1 MVASSSSPH
10 PPPPD
15 TSAPALPA
23 AGVRHG
29 WLLRHGWIVPVYLLL
44 ALWQTAPLLW
54 QMGTALGGISE
65 DALQSYWDAWWL
77 RYALFEVGQNP
88 FAGRWMHHPFGL
100 PLYFHTFNPLGNA
113 LLLPVQWCCGTV
125 VAYNTQI
132 ILLLLLAGVA
142 MYALV
147 WHLTQM
153 RAAALLAG
161 IVYACNPFMQQH
173 LRLGQVQLLA
183 VYLLPLYLLALLHG
197 IAGRRAGWWAAGGVL
212 VLLAYTELH
221 YTVYALLLTPLV
233 WLDAVLGER
242 RRALPMLRQFALVG
256 LIFVVGF
263 LPLLLP
269 MLWELAHTPSVARG
283 ITDTVRRS
291 ADLTAFIIPNNY
303 HPLWGVWADGLFRAV
318 QSPGIATGWAN
329 PGYVALLLAVAAVLW
344 QRQATRLWLMIG
356 GLFGVL
362 ALGPFLQVGGVNS
375 YDTALPIPL
384 PYLLL
389 RELPLMNI
397 QRVPSRFII
406 GVLLAVA
413 VLAGIGVQALW
424 QQFQRRGWRIAH
436 GRLALV
442 GVGCLL
448 LFESWTVPLP
458 LTPMQPAQ
466 ISPFYHQ
473 LGTIAPPRPDDAA
486 ILEVPYL
493 ENVSSLYQTYH
504 RHPTIGGVIARKQ
517 PHPWQSGRFFRPLL
531 QLDPD
536 WTDVGMGDTPAAARQ
551 ALRCQGVR
559 HVVFYQQHG
568 RTLEDPQAP
577 ARLEADLFGGIA
589 PTYADAMLRAYTLP
603 LSETTQPYWTLASG
617 EWYNPQQNEQGT
629 PYRWARGDQGRL
641 HIYPC
646 VQAASST
653 AHGMLVAAQFDLYGV
668 AGERQVALSWNGA
681 PLGVVPVAEREL
693 RRVHLLLPVQAGEN
707 TLLLA
712 DQVAPVVPVTLGF
725 TDDERLLSFNI
736 SQVLI
741 TPVSND
747 Q

>member
-1 MVASSSSPH
+1 MVARSSSPY
-10 PPPPD
+10 PPTLSPP
-15 TSAPALPA
+15 
-23 AGVRHG
+23 
-29 WLLRHGWIVPVYLLL
+29 LLRHGWIVLGYLAL

-54 QMGTALGGISE
+54 HAGSALGGISE

-77 RYALFEVGQNP
+77 RYALFEVAQNP

-113 LLLPVQWCCGTV
+113 LLLPVQACCGTV
-125 VAYNTQI
+125 LAYNAQI

-147 WHLTQM
+147 WYLTQM
-153 RAAALLAG
+153 RAAALLSG
-161 IVYACNPFMQQH
+161 IVYACNPFVQQH

-183 VYLLPLYLLALLHG
+183 IYLLPLYLLALLHG
-197 IAGRRAGWWAAGGVL
+197 SAGRRAGWWTSGGVL

-233 WLDAVLGER
+233 WLDAVLRER
-242 RRALPMLRQFALVG
+242 RRALPLLRHFALVG
-256 LIFVVGF
+256 LICVVGF
-263 LPLLLP
+263 APLLLP

-283 ITDTVRRS
+283 ITDAVRRS
-291 ADLTAFIIPNNY
+291 ADLTAFLIPNNY
-303 HPLWGVWADGLFRAV
+303 HPLWGAWADRLFRAV

-344 QRQATRLWLMIG
+344 QRPATRLWLMIG
-356 GLFGVL
+356 GLFAVL
-362 ALGPFLQVGGVNS
+362 ALGPFLQVGGSNS
-375 YDTALPIPL
+375 YDTAFPIPL

-389 RELPLMNI
+389 RAMPLMNI
-397 QRVPSRFII
+397 QRVPSRLII

-424 QQFQRRGWRIAH
+424 QQFQQRGWSAWQ
-436 GRLALV
+436 GQAAFVGLLV
-442 GVGCLL
+442 LL
-448 LFESWTVPLP
+448 LFESWSIPLP
-458 LTPMQPAQ
+458 LTPMQPEQ
-466 ISPFYHQ
+466 ISPFYRQ
-473 LGTIAPPRPDDAA
+473 LGAAAPTSPADAA

-504 RHPTIGGVIARKQ
+504 HHPTVGGVIARKQ
-517 PHPWQSGRFFRPLL
+517 PHPWQAGRFFRPLL

-536 WTDVGMGDTPAAARQ
+536 WVDVGVGDTSAVARQ

-568 RTLEDPQAP
+568 RMLDDPQAP
-577 ARLEADLFGGIA
+577 AQLEADLFGGVA

-603 LSETTQPYWTLASG
+603 ISDTTHPYWTLASG
-617 EWYNPQQNEQGT
+617 EWYNPQRNEQGT
-629 PYRWARGDQGRL
+629 PYRWARGTQGRL

-646 VQAASST
+646 VQAPPST
-653 AHGMLVAAQFDLYGV
+653 ARETLVTAQFDLYGV
-668 AGERQVALSWNGA
+668 AGERQIALTWNDT
-681 PLGVVPVAEREL
+681 PLGVVPIAEREL
-693 RRVHLLLPVQAGEN
+693 RRVHLLLPMQAGTN
-707 TLLLA
+707 TLLFA
-712 DQVAPVVPVTLGF
+712 DQVAPVVPAALGF

-741 TPVSND
+741 TPVSNE